1 MRVGYLVDEDQLNV
15 ARPQMRALT
24 ARGHD
29 VQLLDAAG
37 DGFDIVVGRDVQ
49 LADSL
54 SAARIVDD
62 EFYMGKP
69 FAGNE
74 HPRVLLA
81 GSTHVEASGIED
93 GYGAAAHARWFHQKF
108 DLIRVSPWA
117 PSREEPLEAVQEFHV
132 GLDVSEMA
140 RLVRTCDVVIGPSR
154 PEDVFNAVPAQAMAA
169 GLAAVLTSIPAH
181 QAFDADADYALFAPP
196 ENAVELGERL
206 IEVLGDRQLR
216 DSLRARA
223 RTVAERWRT
232 SSAGDR
238 LEAFFVERIAAR
250 QR

>member
-1 MRVGYLVDEDQLNV
+1 MRIGYLVSDDQIDA

-29 VQLLDAAG
+29 IQLLETAE
-37 DGFDIVVGRDVQ
+37 DGFDIVVGRDVT
-49 LADSL
+49 LAEVL
-54 SAARIVDD
+54 SAARMVDD
-62 EFYMGKP
+62 EFYTGKP

-81 GSTHVEASGIED
+81 GPTHVEAKGIEE

-117 PSREEPLEAVQEFHV
+117 PSREEPLETVQEFHV
-132 GLDVSEMA
+132 GVDVSEMA
-140 RLVRTCDVVIGPSR
+140 RLVRTCDIVIGPSR
-154 PEDVFNAVPAQAMAA
+154 ADDVTNAVPAQAMAA
-169 GLAAVLTSIPAH
+169 GLAPVLTSIPAH
-181 QAFDADADYALFAPP
+181 QFDAAADYALFAPP

-206 IEVLGDRQLR
+206 IEVLADRQVR
-216 DSLRARA
+216 ESLRARA
-223 RTVAERWRT
+223 RTVAEQWRT
-232 SSAGDR
+232 SSAADR
-238 LEAFFVERIAAR
+238 LEAFFVDRIAAR